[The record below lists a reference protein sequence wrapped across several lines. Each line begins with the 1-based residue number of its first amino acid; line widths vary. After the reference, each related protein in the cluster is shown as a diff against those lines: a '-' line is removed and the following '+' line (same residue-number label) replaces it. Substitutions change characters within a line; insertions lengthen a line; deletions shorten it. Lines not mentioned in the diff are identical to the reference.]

1 MKSLKELY
9 RIGIGP
15 SSSHTMAPNLACE
28 EIKNKYDGQSG
39 ISYSVELFGSLADTG
54 KGHRTDKAVK
64 AALGESTEV
73 AFNRVVKKKHPNVL
87 EVSVYKNGEKI
98 ALHEAISLGGGAYSL
113 DGYSAGGEEVYPH
126 SSFAEIKAYCDEKS
140 ITLAEYVFEF
150 EPEIKEYLFTVWS
163 RMQRTIEEGLTSEG
177 VLPGGLK
184 IERKA
189 KYLFGK
195 VNVYD
200 DPANLENM
208 LVCAYAFA
216 CAEQNAAGGTVVTA
230 PTCGS
235 CGVVP
240 ACLYYMQK
248 KTRCSDDDIVR
259 ALAVGGVF
267 GNLIKKNASISG
279 AECGCQAEIGSACS
293 MAAAAICSLEKMNS
307 EQTEY
312 AAEVAM
318 EHHLGL
324 TCDPICGLVQIPC
337 IERNAVAAMRA
348 INAARLAEFLWST
361 RKISFDGV
369 VKTMYATGKDLNRMY
384 KETSRGGLA
393 KTYKNAG
400 KKPSRNS
407 KKQ

>member
-87 EVSVYKNGEKI
+87 EVSVYRNGEKI

-163 RMQRTIEEGLTSEG
+163 RMQRTIEEGLNSEG